1 MRILLTTLILLLG
14 ATACAAEPPVQPIRV
29 DTNGAAIDGYSPV
42 SYFTEGKP
50 QQGDP
55 AFAASFE
62 GVTYWMASASEQA
75 LFEADPERYIPAH
88 GGWCTLM
95 MGGSGR
101 RTPGHPESWAIVDDR
116 LMLFWSG
123 DTEETKGMGMSN
135 WLSKTGSTTEGA
147 ESAVRAADRN
157 WERFLS
163 GERRSR
169 IFLYK
174 ERDKISVTPEQLE
187 TAQINLIE

>member
-1 MRILLTTLILLLG
+1 MRSIIALFIFVLSIS
-14 ATACAAEPPVQPIRV
+14 ACAGEPPEQAVRV
-29 DTNGAAIDGYSPV
+29 DVHGAAIDGYSPV

-50 QQGDP
+50 QIGDP
-55 AFAASFE
+55 AFAAQHN
-62 GVTYWMASASEQA
+62 GVTYWMANAEELK
-75 LFEADPERYIPAH
+75 LFEASPESYVPAH

-101 RTPGHPESWAIVDDR
+101 RTPGHPESWSIVDGR

-135 WLSKTGSTTEGA
+135 WLSKTGGTEDGA
-147 ESAVRAADRN
+147 RRTVRSADRN
-157 WERFLS
+157 WERFLN
-163 GERRSR
+163 GDRRSR

-174 ERDKISVTPEQLE
+174 ERDKQSVTAEQLAGA
-187 TAQINLIE
+187 TINLVE